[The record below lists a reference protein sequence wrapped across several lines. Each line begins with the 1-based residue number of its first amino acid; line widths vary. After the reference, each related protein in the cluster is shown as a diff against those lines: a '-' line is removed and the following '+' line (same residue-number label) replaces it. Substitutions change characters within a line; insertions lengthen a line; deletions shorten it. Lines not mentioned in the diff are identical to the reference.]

1 VNQNAA
7 NKHTASSI
15 KTTGFSP
22 RAGDCDPDTLLRVKN
37 LELVVAQRTLCHQLS
52 FELHAGQRLAILG
65 QNGSGKT
72 SLLHTLINLRTS
84 RQGDIQLAGHDL
96 SEWPKRELARTAG
109 ILFQTVPE
117 DMPASVH
124 ETVMLGRLPHLSG
137 WRWESAHDLASV
149 EEALSALELGTLAQ
163 RDVSSLSG
171 GEQQRMAIASLL
183 AQDPQL
189 YLLDEPSN
197 HLDISFQIKVL
208 QLLSTRVSQNNRALI
223 MATHDINLAA
233 RFCDLVL
240 LLSGSGKYQFGATRE
255 VLTDEN
261 LSRAYQCEVHHVDT
275 PAGTL
280 FYPVA

>member
-1 VNQNAA
+1 MMNPNPA
-7 NKHTASSI
+7 NKNI
-15 KTTGFSP
+15 
-22 RAGDCDPDTLLRVKN
+22 LLQVN
-37 LELVVAQRTLCHQLS
+37 GLELVIAQRTLCHQLS
-52 FELHAGQRLAILG
+52 FELQAGQRLAVLG

-72 SLLHTLINLRTS
+72 SLLHTLINLRTPS
-84 RQGDIQLAGHDL
+84 QGDIQLAGRAL
-96 SEWPKRELARTAG
+96 PMWPKQDMARTAG
-109 ILFQTVPE
+109 LLFQTVRE

-137 WRWESAHDLASV
+137 WRWETENDLNSV
-149 EEALSALELGTLAQ
+149 EEALSALELGALAQ

-208 QLLSTRVSQNNRALI
+208 QLLSSRVRAQNRALI

-240 LLSGSGKYQFGATRE
+240 LLDGNGDYQFGETRE
-255 VLTDEN
+255 VLTDTN
-261 LSRAYQCEVHHVDT
+261 LSRAYQCDVRHVET
-275 PAGTL
+275 PAGIL
-280 FYPVA
+280 FYPSS